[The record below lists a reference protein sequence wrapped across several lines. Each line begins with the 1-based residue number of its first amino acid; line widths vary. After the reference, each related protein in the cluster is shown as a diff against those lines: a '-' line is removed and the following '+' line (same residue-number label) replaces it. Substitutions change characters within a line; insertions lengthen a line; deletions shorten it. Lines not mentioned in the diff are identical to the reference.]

1 MKILF
6 VGPTLP
12 DAADIAD
19 PKIILRPPAHQGD
32 IATAIEEGADAIG
45 LIDGLFENVAPVWHK
60 EILLALSKGIQVFGA
75 ASMGALRAAEC
86 AAFGMVGIGG
96 IYRAYASGALVD
108 DAAVAQIHGP
118 AELGYLPL
126 SEPLVN
132 VEATLRGLA
141 DAALITDAE
150 LAAMIESARNMF
162 FKELSYRSVAAALEI
177 AEPARRQI
185 IAGLL
190 RANAVN
196 RKRADALALLRVLAN
211 CPDERRQPPR
221 DWTIQANSL
230 WHQYIRRPAI
240 EP

>member
-19 PKIILRPPAHQGD
+19 PKTILRPPARQGD
-32 IATAIEEGADAIG
+32 IAAAIEEGADVIG

-60 EILLALSKGIQVFGA
+60 EILVALSKGIQVFGA

-96 IYRAYASGALVD
+96 IYQAYASGALVD

-126 SEPLVN
+126 SEPLVK
-132 VEATLRGLA
+132 VGATLHARA

-162 FKELSYRSVAAALEI
+162 FKELSYRSVAAAALAI
-177 AEPARRQI
+177 AEPARRQT

-196 RKRADALALLRVLAN
+196 RKRADALALLQVLAD
-211 CPDERRQPPR
+211 CPDER
-221 DWTIQANSL
+221 
-230 WHQYIRRPAI
+230 
-240 EP
+240 